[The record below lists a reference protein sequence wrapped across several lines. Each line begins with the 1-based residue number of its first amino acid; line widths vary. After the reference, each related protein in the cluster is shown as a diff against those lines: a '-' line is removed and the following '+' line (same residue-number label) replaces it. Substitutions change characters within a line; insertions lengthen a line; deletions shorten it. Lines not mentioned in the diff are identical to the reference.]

1 MFSNFTNQKPVE
13 KVSFRRIESLD
24 ENEKKQV
31 VSTLG
36 VIPPD
41 STVIYGGTQ
50 KDNMLVFGYY
60 SLDRLPITKSSFF
73 SDLCEITKNINGA
86 DPKSDFYNKPSIHI
100 SSWVFDEAIRN
111 EKALDAIFSA
121 IVQYYDPNAD
131 RTYLWTD
138 TDTKELLYYP
148 LEKSDIQFGNK
159 KAVSYFR
166 MAFFRL

>member
-1 MFSNFTNQKPVE
+1 MQENARNMFSNFTNQKPVE
-13 KVSFRRIESLD
+13 KVSFRRIESVD

-86 DPKSDFYNKPSIHI
+86 DPKSVSITSHQ
-100 SSWVFDEAIRN
+100 F
-111 EKALDAIFSA
+111 IFHHGC
-121 IVQYYDPNAD
+121 
-131 RTYLWTD
+131 L
-138 TDTKELLYYP
+138 TKL
-148 LEKSDIQFGNK
+148 
-159 KAVSYFR
+159 
-166 MAFFRL
+166 